1 MDIYEIR
8 RENLRAIV
16 KSRFNGKITG
26 LAEAVDRAH
35 SYISRCLTKN
45 ETHRKNI
52 GEEFA
57 RNIEMRLRMPP
68 LALDAWGDNEHQDS
82 NVLKIPQ
89 PILKQNKYP
98 LIDWDKAK
106 AWANSSDNF
115 KSDEKNM
122 YLESSEDA
130 GKNGFW
136 MAVRGDS
143 MASISNPNF
152 PEGSKILVCP
162 GAEIVSGKYYL
173 VILESGE
180 QTFKQYVE
188 DSGHR
193 YLRPLNPNYR
203 TIEIDDKCHFIGRVI
218 DIKMTGL

>member
-35 SYISRCLTKN
+35 SYISRCLTNN

-57 RNIEMRLRMPP
+57 RDIEKRLKLPP
-68 LALDAWGDNEHQDS
+68 LALDAWGEKDSQAS
-82 NVLKIPQ
+82 NVAKMLQ
-89 PILKQNKYP
+89 PVSKPNRYP
-98 LIDWDKAK
+98 LIDWEKAK
-106 AWANSSDNF
+106 TWSDSSGSFQSDDN
-115 KSDEKNM
+115 KM
-122 YLESSEDA
+122 YLESTEDA
-130 GKNGFW
+130 GESGFW

-143 MASISNPNF
+143 MASIGNPNF
-152 PEGSKILVCP
+152 PEGSQILVRP
-162 GAEIVSGKYYL
+162 GAEIISGKYYL

-188 DSGHR
+188 DAGHK

-203 TIEIDDKCHFIGRVI
+203 TIEIDDKCRFIGRII
-218 DIKMTGL
+218 DTKMTGL

>member
-52 GEEFA
+52 GEELA
-57 RNIEMRLRMPP
+57 RDIEAKLRMHP
-68 LALDAWGDNEHQDS
+68 LSLDAWGSSEYRGS
-82 NVLKIPQ
+82 NVAQIPQ
-89 PILKQNKYP
+89 PSADPVKYP
-98 LIDWDKAK
+98 LIKWDEAK
-106 AWANSSDNF
+106 AWAESDDYF
-115 KSDEKNM
+115 KSDDKRM
-122 YLESSEDA
+122 HLASTEDA
-130 GKNGFW
+130 GGRGFW

-143 MASISNPNF
+143 MASSGNPNF
-152 PEGSKILVCP
+152 PEGSQILIRP
-162 GAEIVSGKYYL
+162 NAELISGKYYL
-173 VILESGE
+173 VVLESGE

-188 DSGHR
+188 DAGHK

-203 TIEIDDKCHFIGRVI
+203 TIEIGDNCHFIGRVI
-218 DIKMTGL
+218 DTKMTGL